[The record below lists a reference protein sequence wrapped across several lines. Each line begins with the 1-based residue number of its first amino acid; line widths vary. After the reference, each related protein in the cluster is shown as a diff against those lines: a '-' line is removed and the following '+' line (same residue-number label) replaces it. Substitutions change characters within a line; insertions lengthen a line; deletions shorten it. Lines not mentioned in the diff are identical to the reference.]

1 MDTIENNKLIAE
13 FMGYELTVTE
23 AMVLPGRSYGVN
35 LNRFEESWDYLMP
48 VIKEISDT
56 EEAYDMELDFHEIAC
71 DMLDNDIEQTYK
83 TVVHTIKLINENR
96 DEQV

>member
-13 FMGYELTVTE
+13 FMGYELAVTG

-35 LNRFEESWDYLMP
+35 PKSFEESWDYLMP